1 MVAAS
6 ELASSQGTLK
16 LERKRNR
23 ITVCVGETRSQ
34 ELAESQ
40 GGRGRRGA
48 GKRHGRQR
56 TGREEQR
63 ENREEDAEAG
73 RKGKVCL

>member
-6 ELASSQGTLK
+6 ELASSQGRLK
-16 LERKRNR
+16 LQRKLDKV
-23 ITVCVGETRSQ
+23 TVCIGESRGQ

-56 TGREEQR
+56 TSREKQR
-63 ENREEDAEAG
+63 ENKEEEAEAG
-73 RKGKVCL
+73 RKRKVCL

>member
-6 ELASSQGTLK
+6 ELASSQGRLK
-16 LERKRNR
+16 LERKRDKV
-23 ITVCVGETRSQ
+23 TVCIGESRGQ

-56 TGREEQR
+56 TSRDEQR
-63 ENREEDAEAG
+63 KNREEEAEVG
-73 RKGKVCL
+73 KRKGSL